1 MRILI
6 ACFWLLMA
14 GPLWAAPVV
23 LVYGDSLSAAY
34 GIPRE
39 AGWAALLERRLADRQ
54 PAWRNVNASV
64 SGETTAGGLARLPA
78 VLERHRPAI
87 VILELGAND
96 GLRGLPLDQTSAN
109 LKAMIALAKKRDARV
124 LLVGMQLPP
133 NYGSRYAKEFQGLY
147 TTVATQAGIPLV
159 PFLMAGIATQPE
171 MFQADGLHPVAKAQS
186 SLLETV
192 WTGLKGMLGKT

>member
-6 ACFWLLMA
+6 ACIWLLMA

-23 LVYGDSLSAAY
+23 LVYGDSVSAAY

-39 AGWAALLERRLADRQ
+39 AGWVALLERRLADRQ
-54 PAWRNVNASV
+54 PAWRTVNASV

-96 GLRGLPLDQTSAN
+96 GLRGLPVEQTSAN
-109 LKAMIALAKKRDARV
+109 LKAMIALAKKRNARV

-133 NYGSRYAKEFQGLY
+133 NYGSRYAREFRALY
-147 TTVATQAGIPLV
+147 PAVAKQSGIALV

-171 MFQADGLHPVAKAQS
+171 MFQADGLHPVAKAQPK
-186 SLLETV
+186 LLETV
-192 WTGLKGMLGKT
+192 WQGLKGMLGNH

>member
-1 MRILI
+1 MRILL
-6 ACFWLLMA
+6 ACIWLLIA

-39 AGWAALLERRLADRQ
+39 TGWVALLERRLAERQ
-54 PAWRNVNASV
+54 PSWRTVNASV

-78 VLERHRPAI
+78 ILDRHRPDI

-96 GLRGLPLDQTSAN
+96 GLRGLPLEQTSAN
-109 LKAMIALAKKRDARV
+109 LKAMIAMAKKRSARV

-133 NYGSRYAKEFQGLY
+133 NYGSRYTREFRDLYPAVAKQ
-147 TTVATQAGIPLV
+147 TGIPLV

-171 MFQADGLHPVAKAQS
+171 MFQADGLHPVAKAQP

-192 WTGLKGMLGKT
+192 WQGLKGMLGNR